1 MRIKNTELCPKTGRT
16 SGELMDH
23 FVLGEDETCLLAS
36 DGDVR
41 ITGDAEKKKHEVNNG
56 NIRT

>member
-1 MRIKNTELCPKTGRT
+1 
-16 SGELMDH
+16 MDH

-56 NIRT
+56 NSRT